1 MMLDSPKPPPSDPV
15 VQAKLAELRARLA
28 NEEYE
33 KMVRN
38 VTQTK
43 KDRWEKDTRELNR
56 FVLWCD
62 GGVGVV
68 QFRGYFLMTDS
79 TK

>member
-1 MMLDSPKPPPSDPV
+1 MLDSPKPPPPDPV
-15 VQAKLAELRARLA
+15 IEAKLAELRARMA

-33 KMVRN
+33 RMVKN

-56 FVLWCD
+56 FVF
-62 GGVGVV
+62 VV
-68 QFRGYFLMTDS
+68 FC
-79 TK
+79 